1 MRIEATR
8 TVNVMRS
15 LNFDYLNNALRP
27 SWRGKIHA
35 FTTLLVPAAGGYLV
49 SIAKSVTSILGASV
63 YSLGLLLCFGV
74 SAIYHVVCRTPKSQE
89 LFRRLDHGFIYVLI
103 AGTYTPICLLV
114 LSGVQLWLTL
124 VLLWSCVALGMYL
137 KLASLAKRL
146 ATAFYLVLGWLSILI
161 VPSLYSFAGAAPVA
175 LLGLGG
181 VLYTIGAVLF
191 FKGIPVLK
199 AKVFSY
205 HEFWHAITITASAAH
220 YAAICLV
227 LYAA

>member
-1 MRIEATR
+1 
-8 TVNVMRS
+8 MRS
-15 LNFDYLNNALRP
+15 LNFDYLNNVVRP

-35 FTTLLVPAAGGYLV
+35 VTTLLVPAAGGYLV
-49 SIAKSVTSILGASV
+49 SIAKSVTSVLGASV
-63 YSLGLLLCFGV
+63 YSLGLFLCFGV
-74 SAIYHVVCRTPKSQE
+74 SALYHVVCRTPKSQE

-114 LSGVQLWLTL
+114 LNGVHLWLTL
-124 VLLWSCVALGMYL
+124 VLLWSCVAFGMYL

-146 ATAFYLVLGWLSILI
+146 ATAFYLVLGWSSILI
-161 VPSLYSFAGAAPVA
+161 VPSLYSFAGTAPVA

-191 FKGIPVLK
+191 FKGIPLLK
-199 AKVFSY
+199 DKVFSY